1 MLNSSGNPLRI
12 ALLSISPHNRAIL
25 EFFFAGAGK
34 QLFKVTSLADAETL
48 IIDFDHPGADLE
60 WQDRTETAKPGIILS
75 VREIQL
81 PNTIWVPKPLT
92 SQALTKAAEQ
102 VRALLPKGATANTER
117 EYTPPSTSQPAAQ
130 KPPTAAHPFGLGQR
144 KTRPSQLLDFGKDD
158 ADTITKTKPAVT
170 EKPSAPT
177 TTKEPVKPII
187 PAKSLIRD
195 PAKPTPVEEA
205 TDNSFLNFGAIA
217 LPEKNQEQL
226 ERRWQLLCGTQ
237 ADVNPANAQT
247 AMQRFTPDNFL
258 LKLLLN
264 ALQQAKQSGT
274 PIQLKFDTYDQILLL
289 PNLNMAYCSFDLT
302 SDKFATLCN
311 TPIQAGKVHLHTP
324 TAAEMPTLEQAYR
337 ADKQHTHDLE
347 SILWLVT
354 LLASHGRLNRDVN
367 INQRWVVKH
376 WPNLTRVENIPHVM
390 RIAAAW
396 QQRPGTVFDVA
407 KWLDI
412 PQRHVFAFF
421 TAASVL
427 GLMAMDEGKVEY
439 QEKEVPQKNRGL
451 FSRLLKRLLGGGGN

>member
-60 WQDRTETAKPGIILS
+60 WQGRAETTKPGIVLS
-75 VREIQL
+75 VREVRL

-102 VRALLPKGATANTER
+102 IRALLPQGGFAVSER
-117 EYTPPSTSQPAAQ
+117 SYAPPSSQPTNTLKPSTAAQ
-130 KPPTAAHPFGLGQR
+130 PFGLGQR
-144 KTRPSQLLDFGKDD
+144 KVRPSLLLDFGKDEV
-158 ADTITKTKPAVT
+158 DTLTKPKPAVA
-170 EKPSAPT
+170 EKPPVPT
-177 TTKEPVKPII
+177 IPKEPSKPAT
-187 PAKSLIRD
+187 PAKSLVRD
-195 PAKPTPVEEA
+195 ATKPAPFEEQA
-205 TDNSFLNFGAIA
+205 DNSFLNFGAVA
-217 LPEKNQEQL
+217 TPEQNQEQQ
-226 ERRWQLLCGTQ
+226 EQRWKLLCGTQ
-237 ADVNPANAQT
+237 ADVNPATAQ
-247 AMQRFTPDNFL
+247 ASIQRFTPDNYL

-264 ALQQAKQSGT
+264 ALQQAKQAGT
-274 PIQLKFDTYDQILLL
+274 AVQLKFDTYDQILLL
-289 PNLNMAYCSFDLT
+289 PNLHLAYCSFDL
-302 SDKFATLCN
+302 SSEKFATLCN

-324 TAAEMPTLEQAYR
+324 TVAEMPTLEQAYR

-347 SILWLVT
+347 SILWTVT

-367 INQRWVVKH
+367 ISQRWVVKH

-407 KWLDI
+407 QWLDI

-427 GLMAMDEGKVEY
+427 GLMSVDEGKVEY
-439 QEKEVPQKNRGL
+439 QEKEAPKKNRGL